1 MKFNKVTAVWFSPTG
16 NTRKVVQTVA
26 DTLAAALQLP
36 RADVDLTLPA
46 GRGEAHS
53 FGPEDLVVFGT
64 PTYAG
69 ASPTRCSPRLP
80 PSSTARVPPPWPLR
94 CMATAASRTPCPS

>member
-36 RADVDLTLPA
+36 RT
-46 GRGEAHS
+46 G
-53 FGPEDLVVFGT
+53 
-64 PTYAG
+64 
-69 ASPTRCSPRLP
+69 CSSGHDR
-80 PSSTARVPPPWPLR
+80 
-94 CMATAASRTPCPS
+94 